1 VTSLQTSV
9 NALSGLSGSVASLQT
24 SVTNMNSTVSN
35 DQTYILVVAALAVI
49 TLVLE
54 LAILI
59 RKLS

>member
-1 VTSLQTSV
+1 MTSLSSSV
-9 NALSGLSGSVASLQT
+9 SSLSSS
-24 SVTNMNSTVSN
+24 VSN
-35 DQTYILVVAALAVI
+35 EQTYILVVAALAVI

>member
-1 VTSLQTSV
+1 
-9 NALSGLSGSVASLQT
+9 
-24 SVTNMNSTVSN
+24 MNSTVSN

>member
-1 VTSLQTSV
+1 MNSLSTQ
-9 NALSGLSGSVASLQT
+9 
-24 SVTNMNSTVSN
+24 VTNLQNSLSTTNSDVSN
-35 DQTYILVVAALAVI
+35 AQTYILVVAALAVI

>member
-1 VTSLQTSV
+1 MAT
-9 NALSGLSGSVASLQT
+9 LQT
-24 SVTNMNSTVSN
+24 SVTNLNSSVSN
-35 DQTYILVVAALAVI
+35 DQTYILVVAVLAVI